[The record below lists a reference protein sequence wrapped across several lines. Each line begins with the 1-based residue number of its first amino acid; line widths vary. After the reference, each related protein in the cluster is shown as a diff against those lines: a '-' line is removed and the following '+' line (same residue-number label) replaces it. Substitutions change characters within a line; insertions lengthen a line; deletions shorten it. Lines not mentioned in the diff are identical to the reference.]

1 MLFWAIRY
9 MFFSVYYP
17 SVAVKILYSKPG
29 IIVQNANSGN

>member
-1 MLFWAIRY
+1 

-17 SVAVKILYSKPG
+17 SVTVKIFDSKSG